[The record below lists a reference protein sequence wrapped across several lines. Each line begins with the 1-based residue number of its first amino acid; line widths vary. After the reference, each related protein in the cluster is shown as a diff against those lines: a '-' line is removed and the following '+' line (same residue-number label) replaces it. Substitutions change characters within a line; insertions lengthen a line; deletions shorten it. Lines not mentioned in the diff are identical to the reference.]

1 MSRKEH
7 AIITCSAIVVSGA
20 AALAAWNAPAL
31 AQNLPAGNGKE
42 MVEMICQGCHD
53 LSPIT
58 TSIGFSRADW
68 ETVVKSM
75 IDMGA
80 DIKPDQATVIVNY
93 LTDKFPP
100 KK

>member
-1 MSRKEH
+1 MSHKSRI
-7 AIITCSAIVVSGA
+7 AS
-20 AALAAWNAPAL
+20 AALALSGFAAIAAAT
-31 AQNLPAGNGKE
+31 AQSLPAGNGKE
-42 MVEMICQGCHD
+42 MVETICQGCHD

-68 ETVVKSM
+68 ETVIKSM

-93 LTDKFPP
+93 LAMNFPP
-100 KK
+100 KQK

>member
-1 MSRKEH
+1 MTKNNFYLAAAVLSV
-7 AIITCSAIVVSGA
+7 ACVTASTAIV
-20 AALAAWNAPAL
+20 APAL

-68 ETVVKSM
+68 ETVIKSM

-93 LTDKFPP
+93 LATNFPP
-100 KK
+100 KQK